1 MCPSNAP
8 EGGTRGFT
16 LIEALIAL
24 SIVAVALSSIG
35 SLIATTVR
43 GTRTVEA
50 KLGRLGAAQSL
61 MAALPDRNELV
72 LGTLRG
78 NSNGHAWRLD
88 VSPFA
93 TKNPRLQATAQWV
106 PQTVVMTIQG
116 PDTGTMQ
123 VSTVRL
129 QRREGR

>member
-1 MCPSNAP
+1 LCLSNAP
-8 EGGTRGFT
+8 EDGTLGFT
-16 LIEALIAL
+16 LIEALVAL

-35 SLIATTVR
+35 ALIATTVK

-50 KLGRLGAAQSL
+50 KVSRLGVAQSL
-61 MAALPDRNELV
+61 MAALPDRSQL
-72 LGTLRG
+72 LSGTLRG
-78 NSNGHAWRLD
+78 DMNGHVWRLD

-93 TKNPRLQATAQWV
+93 TKNARPQATAQWI
-106 PQTVVMTIQG
+106 PQTVVMTVQG
-116 PDTGTMQ
+116 PDTGAMQ

>member
-1 MCPSNAP
+1 
-8 EGGTRGFT
+8 

-35 SLIATTVR
+35 SLIATTVK

-50 KLGRLGAAQSL
+50 KVGRLGVAQSL
-61 MAALPDRNELV
+61 MATLPDRSELV
-72 LGTLRG
+72 SGTLRG
-78 NSNGHAWRLD
+78 NLNGHVWRLD

-93 TKNPRLQATAQWV
+93 TKSPRQQANAQWV
-106 PQTVVMTIQG
+106 PQTVVMTVQG
-116 PDTGTMQ
+116 ADSGAMQ

-129 QRREGR
+129 QRRETR